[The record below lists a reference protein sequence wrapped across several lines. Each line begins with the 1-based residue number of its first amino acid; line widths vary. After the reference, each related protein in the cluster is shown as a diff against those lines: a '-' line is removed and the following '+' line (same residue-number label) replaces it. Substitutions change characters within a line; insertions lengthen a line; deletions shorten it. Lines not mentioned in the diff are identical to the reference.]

1 MSEETT
7 DQKAAVEVTPEMDQF
22 IQWVENM
29 TVLELSKLV
38 KALEERLGV
47 TAAAPMAAMPMG
59 MMGGAG
65 AVEAE
70 AEKDSFDVV
79 LVSAGEKKI
88 QVIKEVRV
96 ITRLGLKEAKE
107 LVDGAPKTVKEGVT
121 KEEAEELKNKLES
134 AGAVIEIK

>member
-1 MSEETT
+1 
-7 DQKAAVEVTPEMDQF
+7 MDQF

-96 ITRLGLKEAKE
+96 ITSLGLKEAKE

>member
-96 ITRLGLKEAKE
+96 ITSLGLKEAKE